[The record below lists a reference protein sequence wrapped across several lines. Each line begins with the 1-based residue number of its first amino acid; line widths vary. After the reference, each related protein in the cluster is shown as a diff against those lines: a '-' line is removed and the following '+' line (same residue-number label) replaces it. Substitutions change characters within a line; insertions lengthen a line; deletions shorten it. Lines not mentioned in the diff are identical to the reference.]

1 MLKKSLLL
9 GSTLV
14 LSAAI
19 ATPSFAQVDDEI
31 IVTATKREQ
40 TLQEVP
46 IAVSVTDAVTIERA
60 QILDLKDLQSVV
72 PTLRIPTFQNAN
84 QSNFIIRGF
93 GNGANNPGIE
103 PSVGVFID
111 GVYRS
116 RAAAQ
121 IGDLPKLD
129 RVEVISGPQSTLFG
143 KNASVGVISIVTGK
157 PSFESNGYVELGYG
171 NFNQIIAKGYTSG
184 ALSENVAG
192 AISGSYNKR
201 DGYFEVLN
209 TGEDV
214 NERNR
219 LSLRGDLLFQP
230 TDKVEFRLIGD
241 YSNLDEDCCVAVL
254 TDLLDAAPPL
264 GTGQNGS
271 ALFGLQQGFFGLES
285 NDPNDPFAYVTSLND
300 NPVNEIDDYGLSFHV
315 DAALA
320 NGIDLTSITA
330 YRINDSFVDLDADF
344 SNVDFLPVA
353 SQDTN
358 IQTFTQE
365 LRFNGTAFDD
375 RANWTLG
382 GFYFNEDIDFNSQ
395 LQFGSDTRP
404 LFAALIGSLSVPP
417 GTPPTQFGP
426 VGEATFAGIEL
437 ANGIPNSTFFNN
449 VVIDETFTLSN
460 ESFSIF
466 GNVDFDVTDRFV
478 LTVGA
483 AYIDDSKQFTGSSVN
498 SDVFSNLDLFGQP
511 GVNAVLPGAFPQFAA
526 SCIDPSTGGLFGAL
540 PFSPTNLGTILGTS
554 PGCFISP
561 TQPPIP
567 ANLAF
572 GGFQQTIAGLV
583 ASPNNPLAGLTALQ
597 FQPNFFA
604 LPNSI
609 EDNRTSD
616 NEITFA
622 VRGAYDVTDNIN
634 LYASYSTGFKASSVN
649 LSRDSRPNLNNFI
662 DANGRPIA
670 ANFAQLPNNFSVR
683 TTDGQLI
690 SNTIT
695 DGAIPANAV
704 VDPLT
709 ARNFGTRAADPE
721 ETENIEIGLKSKFD
735 KGLFNL
741 TLFRTTVDGFQS
753 NVFNGA
759 GFVLANAGEQR
770 SQGAEWDIQYR
781 PIEALQLGF
790 SGAYIDAEY
799 IDFQQ
804 STDIFNIPQNRSGDT
819 VAGISPWNF
828 VVSATYDHTF
838 ANGYEGYIRG
848 DFNFESNTFIT
859 DAGADFDRGAGVINS
874 AIGPVPF
881 ANVVGDA
888 NSEREVKTFNFAAG
902 LDFQNGLALHG
913 YVRNAFNDEYLQ
925 SAFNTPGLFGL
936 LRGYPNQ
943 PRTYGINARYS
954 F

>member
-1 MLKKSLLL
+1 MLKKTLLL
-9 GSTLV
+9 GSTFMMV
-14 LSAAI
+14 
-19 ATPSFAQVDDEI
+19 ATAPAFAQIDDEV

-46 IAVSVTDAVTIERA
+46 IAVTVTDSVTIERA

-84 QSNFIIRGF
+84 QSNFVIRGF

-121 IGDLPKLD
+121 IGDLPKLE

-143 KNASVGVISIVTGK
+143 KNASVGVISIVTSK
-157 PSFESNGYVELGYG
+157 PSFDSTGYAEVGYG
-171 NFNQIIAKGYTSG
+171 NFNQILAKGYASG
-184 ALSENVAG
+184 ALGENVAG

-219 LSLRGDLLFQP
+219 LNVRGDLLFQP
-230 TDKVEFRLIGD
+230 TDSVEFRLIGD
-241 YSNLDEDCCVAVL
+241 YSRLDEDCCVAVL
-254 TDLLDAAPPL
+254 TDLLDAAPPI

-271 ALFGLQQGFFGLES
+271 ALFGLQAGFFGLES
-285 NDPNDPFAYVTSLND
+285 NDPTDPFAYVTSLND
-300 NPVNEIDDYGLSFHV
+300 NPVNEIDDYGVSFHT
-315 DAALA
+315 DAQLS

-330 YRINDSFVDLDADF
+330 FRVNDSFTDLDADF

-358 IQTFTQE
+358 IKTFTQE
-365 LRFNGTAFDD
+365 IRFNGTAFDD

-382 GFYFNEDIDFNSQ
+382 GFYFNEDIDFDSQ
-395 LQFGSDTRP
+395 LQFGTDARP

-426 VGEATFAGIEL
+426 VGEATFAGVEL
-437 ANGIPNSTFFNN
+437 ANGIPNGTFFNN

-483 AYIDDSKQFTGSSVN
+483 AYIDDSKDFTGSSVN
-498 SDVFSNLDLFGQP
+498 SDAFSNLDLFGQS

-526 SCIDPSTGGLFGAL
+526 SCIDPTTGAPFGAL
-540 PFSPTNLGTILGTS
+540 PFSPANVGAVLGS
-554 PGCFISP
+554 PACFINP
-561 TQPPIP
+561 ADLTQTAPG
-567 ANLAF
+567 NLAF
-572 GGFQQTIAGLV
+572 AGFQQTIAGLV
-583 ASPNNPLAGLTALQ
+583 ASPANPLAGLTALQ
-597 FQPNFFA
+597 FQPQFFA
-604 LPNSI
+604 FPNSI
-609 EDNRTSD
+609 EANSTSD

-622 VRGAYDVTDNIN
+622 VRGAYDVNDNIN
-634 LYASYSTGFKASSVN
+634 IYASYSTGFKASSVN

-670 ANFAQLPNNFSVR
+670 ANFAQLPNNFTVR

-721 ETENIEIGLKSKFD
+721 ETENIEIGLKSKFEN
-735 KGLFNL
+735 GLFNL
-741 TLFRTTVDGFQS
+741 TLFQTTVDGFQS

-770 SQGAEWDIQYR
+770 SRGAEWDIQYR
-781 PIEALQLGF
+781 PVESLQLGF
-790 SGAYIDAEY
+790 AGAYIDAEY

-848 DFNFESNTFIT
+848 DFNFESSTFIT

-881 ANVVGDA
+881 TNVSGDA
-888 NSEREVKTFNFAAG
+888 NAEREVKTFNFSAG
-902 LDFQNGLALHG
+902 LDFQNGLALQG

>member
-19 ATPSFAQVDDEI
+19 ATPSLAQVDDEI

-46 IAVSVTDAVTIERA
+46 IAVTVTDAVTIERA

-72 PTLRIPTFQNAN
+72 PTLRIPQFQNSN
-84 QSNFIIRGF
+84 QANFIIRGF

-143 KNASVGVISIVTGK
+143 KNASVGVISIVTAK
-157 PSFESNGYVELGYG
+157 PSFDSTGYAEVGYG
-171 NFNQIIAKGYTSG
+171 NFNQILAKGYVSG

-192 AISGSYNKR
+192 AISGGLNMR
-201 DGYFEVLN
+201 DGYFENLN
-209 TGEDV
+209 GDQDI
-214 NERNR
+214 NERQRFNI
-219 LSLRGDLLFQP
+219 RGDLLFQP
-230 TDKVEFRLIGD
+230 TDNVEFRLLGD
-241 YSNLDEDCCVAVL
+241 YSNIDESCCASVL
-254 TDLLDAAPPL
+254 TDILDAAPAV
-264 GTGQNGS
+264 GTAQNGT
-271 ALFGLQQGFFGLES
+271 ALFGAATAFFGLQA
-285 NDPNDPFAYVTSLND
+285 NDPNEPFQYEASVND
-300 NPVNEIDDYGLSFHV
+300 APVNEIDDYGLSFHADV
-315 DAALA
+315 SLY
-320 NGIDLTSITA
+320 NGIDVTSISA
-330 YRINDSFVDLDADF
+330 YRVNDSFTDLDADF
-344 SNVDFLPVA
+344 TNVDFLPVA
-353 SQDTN
+353 SQDVN
-358 IQTFTQE
+358 IGTFTQE
-365 LRFNGTAFDD
+365 LRFNGTAFDE
-375 RANWTLG
+375 RVNWTLG
-382 GFYFNEDIDFNSQ
+382 GFYFNEDITFNSQ
-395 LQFGSDTRP
+395 LRFGTQTRP
-404 LFAALIGSLSVPP
+404 LFSALVGGAGGPAA
-417 GTPPTQFGP
+417 
-426 VGEATFAGIEL
+426 GEATFAGVEQ
-437 ANGIPNSTFFNN
+437 AGGIPVGSAFSAD
-449 VVIDETFTLSN
+449 VVIDESFQLDN
-460 ESFSIF
+460 ESYSIF

-478 LTVGA
+478 LTLGA
-483 AYIDDSKQFTGSSVN
+483 AYIEDEKSFTGSSVN
-498 SDVFSNLDLFGQP
+498 GDLFSNVDLFGQQ

-526 SCIDPSTGGLFGAL
+526 SCIDPTTGGLFGAL
-540 PFSPTNLGTILGTS
+540 PFSPANLGTILGTS

-572 GGFQQTIAGLV
+572 GGFQQTIAALV
-583 ASPNNPLAGLTALQ
+583 ASPANPLAGLTGLQ

-604 LPNSI
+604 IPNSI
-609 EDNRTSD
+609 ESNRTND
-616 NEITFA
+616 DEITFA
-622 VRGAYDVTDNIN
+622 VRGAYDVNDNIN
-634 LYASYSTGFKASSVN
+634 VYASYSTGFKASSIN
-649 LSRDSRPNLNNFI
+649 LSRDSRPNLNDFI

-721 ETENIEIGLKSKFD
+721 ETENFEIGLKSKFD

-741 TLFRTTVDGFQS
+741 TLFQTTVDGFQS

-770 SQGAEWDIQYR
+770 SRGAEWDIQYR
-781 PIEALQLGF
+781 PVEPLLLTFA
-790 SGAYIDAEY
+790 GAYIDAEY

-804 STDIFNIPQNRSGDT
+804 STDILNIPQNRSGDT

-859 DAGADFDRGAGVINS
+859 DAGADFDRAAGVINS

-881 ANVVGDA
+881 TNVSGAA

-902 LDFQNGLALHG
+902 LDFQNGLALQG

-925 SAFNTPGLFGL
+925 TTFNTPGLFGL